1 MKFCVIGL
9 GRFGKQVATILA
21 ENGIEVMAI
30 DSNQTLVSAVRDTV
44 TQAICMRITDEG
56 SLQTVGVQ
64 DMDTVIVAIGESFA
78 QSVLITAL
86 LKKRLKI
93 PYVIARAI
101 DSVHYDVLS
110 LLGADRVVLPEQE
123 IGTKLADDL
132 SSPFMYF
139 VRLTNNFGI
148 GQIIAPHEFIGK
160 KIINLQISKKYNVHC
175 VGKRVEEEIIP
186 LDLEYTVEEHDQLII
201 TGLTED
207 LKKLVKLR

>member
-9 GRFGKQVATILA
+9 GRFGKQVATVLA

-30 DSNQTLVSAVRDTV
+30 DSNQTLVSAVRDVV
-44 TQAICMRITDEG
+44 TQAICMRITDEH
-56 SLQTVGVQ
+56 SLQSVGVQ

-101 DSVHYDVLS
+101 DSVHYDVLL

-139 VRLTNNFGI
+139 ARITNNFGI

-160 KIINLQISKKYNVHC
+160 EIINLQLIKKYNVHC
-175 VGKRVEEEIIP
+175 IGKRVEEEIIP
-186 LDLEYTVEEHDQLII
+186 IDPEYIVEEHDQLII
-201 TGLTED
+201 TGLTQD